1 MKTGAA
7 APVVKGFNH
16 KGFSPFL
23 PVDKFLVKN
32 FMHKRKK
39 QRLAEILLKNQ
50 TLAWLTVLRALR
62 FSATELHFQRVP

>member
-1 MKTGAA
+1 MKTGTVV
-7 APVVKGFNH
+7 PVVKGFNH